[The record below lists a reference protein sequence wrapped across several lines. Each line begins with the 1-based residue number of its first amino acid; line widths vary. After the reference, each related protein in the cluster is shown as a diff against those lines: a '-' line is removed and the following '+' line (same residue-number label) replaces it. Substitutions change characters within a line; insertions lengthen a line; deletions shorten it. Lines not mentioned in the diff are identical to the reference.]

1 MNDDNY
7 AKAYAEVLHLLK
19 GFDKK
24 DVEKIPTDLIEYFRN
39 NAKKEYKC
47 DFDYTKK
54 IDDLNLRDETYG
66 IISMICYKYW
76 CDTEEEKEEYLEKI
90 KENENVYKE
99 YMRDNA
105 LGTDSLFNNSNN
117 SFVSYENNREK
128 NDALITKT
136 KEKWYERII
145 TFFKSIIKQ

>member
-24 DVEKIPTDLIEYFRN
+24 DVEKIPTELIEYFRN
-39 NAKKEYKC
+39 NAKNEYKC
-47 DFDYTKK
+47 DFDYTKN
-54 IDDLNLRDETYG
+54 IDDLDLRDETYG

-76 CDTEEEKEEYLEKI
+76 CDTEEEKEQYLRKL
-90 KENENVYKE
+90 KENEKAYKG
-99 YMRDNA
+99 YIKNNA
-105 LGTDSLFNNSNN
+105 FGTDNLFNNSNN
-117 SFVSYENNREK
+117 SFVSYEINREK
-128 NDALITKT
+128 EEALITQK